1 MELFFS
7 VLAGIT
13 AFSPHISDEDVIFSP
28 LLVHRIVQDGQNP
41 SNGSVA
47 DKTNDYDI
55 GELATS
61 SLMGESGTQSYK
73 YKQVQVTSRFIMNLT
88 FETGGGKK
96 SKPGYCISNHGRLVM
111 QFPSSSS
118 VPFLSHTCCNTQ
130 TDMT

>member
-7 VLAGIT
+7 VPAGIT

-73 YKQVQVTSRFIMNLT
+73 YKQVQVTLRFNRNLT
-88 FETGGGKK
+88 FETGGKK
-96 SKPGYCISNHGRLVM
+96 KASRGIALVTM
-111 QFPSSSS
+111 GG
-118 VPFLSHTCCNTQ
+118 
-130 TDMT
+130 